1 MLFKNLMVDRHID
14 SANDWNVLLDEF
26 VAKYQVLDAADFRFG
41 MCPGCPFVVGP
52 SLRTLRSR
60 LDFS

>member
-1 MLFKNLMVDRHID
+1 MVDRHID

-60 LDFS
+60 LDFN